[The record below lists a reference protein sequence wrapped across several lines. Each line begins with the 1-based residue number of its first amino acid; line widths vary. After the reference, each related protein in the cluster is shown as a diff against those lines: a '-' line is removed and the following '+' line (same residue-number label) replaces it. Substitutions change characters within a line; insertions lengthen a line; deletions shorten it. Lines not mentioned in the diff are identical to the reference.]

1 MKIFQP
7 NFTGSATGSIISASQ
22 ISGSFFGNGAGLTG
36 VSATSAPAGP
46 NQAVQFN
53 DAGTVSGSG
62 NFQFNKT
69 TNIVILTGS
78 IQATGSSFNFRVG
91 AVTASII
98 SASTGFT
105 GSLLG
110 TASWAVSASRA
121 VTASY
126 ILNAVT
132 ASYVLNAQSA
142 SLAANSTLFSGRAV
156 TTFAGTGSNT
166 FVGDQVIT
174 GSLLISGSNGAGLFS
189 KGGTIAEPVSGISV
203 SSSYLSWIAPFPCE
217 VVSMFGRRTGGTAPE
232 VNARRSGSAGYALHS
247 GSSLTLTT
255 ADAWTQFNSVQNTAY
270 VIGDSLELV
279 MSGSGNTQIAVQ
291 VNFRKT

>member
-7 NFTGSATGSIISASQ
+7 NLTGSATGSIISASQ

-36 VSATSAPAGP
+36 VSAITAPGGP
-46 NQAVQFN
+46 DRSIQYN
-53 DAGTVSGSG
+53 DAGTIRGSG
-62 NFQFNKT
+62 NFVFDYPIFT
-69 TNIVILTGS
+69 LFLTSS
-78 IQATGSSFNFRVG
+78 IQASGSSFNFRGG
-91 AVTASII
+91 AVTASIV
-98 SASTGFT
+98 SASAGFT
-105 GSLLG
+105 GSLFG
-110 TASWAVSASRA
+110 TAS
-121 VTASY
+121 
-126 ILNAVT
+126 NA
-132 ASYVLNAQSA
+132 L
-142 SLAANSTLFSGRAV
+142 LFSGRAV

-189 KGGTIAEPVSGISV
+189 KGGTITEPVSGISV

-217 VVSMFGRRTGGTAPE
+217 VVSMFARREGGTAPQ

-247 GSSLTLTT
+247 GSNLTLTT

-270 VIGDSLELV
+270 AIGDSLELV